1 MNKSSDRAQFADNFT
16 SDLTDAEFAQMFTGA
31 VPEHDELVLEP
42 DEDLLMEFG
51 SDDDRLQWFGG
62 KSIDWVSKGKVSP
75 VKD

>member
-1 MNKSSDRAQFADNFT
+1 
-16 SDLTDAEFAQMFTGA
+16 MFTGA

-42 DEDLLMEFG
+42 DEDRLMELG

-75 VKD
+75 VKN